1 METVKFLYCEIA
13 GKQVFLF
20 LYSKVLDERWR
31 CDIKLSALD
40 IVGVN
45 TSSKATGKEGETS
58 ASFDTLLQ
66 LSNKPVIENLEGK
79 SRFEMINNFRIMPN
93 ASNFPTLK
101 VKLSANIHNSL
112 TTPFLQEK
120 SQDLFL
126 KKINSEEQMPLL
138 DDSALKDFAQKLEP
152 IEDIDSQQINRLISF
167 NEHSVQQ
174 PIPVNVPFPVINE
187 EIAEFTKQ
195 LEVTETELDD
205 NSKPKPNV
213 QTSNEVA
220 GLTLK
225 TKRLTESLPQSF
237 NKQVKNIE
245 NKAVAKNPDPI
256 DNTQS
261 RAIPQ
266 ELNAVSNLNQKQA
279 ILTEIPDKSNFKFSA
294 SGIETEMKELIARD
308 NTIPQTVAKAS
319 ISPEPILPNPT
330 VNNVK
335 VDQSSIQPEEKLY
348 NPGDNIKPHLITH
361 TEINVES
368 SNTKQTIPLE
378 VSVQNTNL
386 QVDESTKKSVLED
399 NTKPQPIAEESV
411 TVDYSRLK
419 YPNST
424 EVIEQKTPV
433 QVGASIGIQPDEKS
447 FNPLNISKPQPIFQE
462 RVTNNYQN
470 EKHTKPI
477 EVPVQQINVYA
488 EVSSTTTESNQIAP
502 VENTKPQLI
511 RKAVDTVE
519 TVRQSSFPVDNEK
532 SKTPE
537 ITKVPILKTDV
548 LVNQPE
554 VKQTAP
560 VDNSKAYQL
569 AQEPVPVNNQ
579 ETNTPKSTEVLVSKP
594 NEQSPNQVLQQ
605 GLRQPDFVDNTKA
618 LQLAQEPVPVNNQE
632 PKALKTTEVPV
643 SKPNEQSPNRVV
655 QQEMKQAAFVDK
667 TKPQSMT
674 QASVPVNNPEPKISR
689 STEVPFSKPNEQ
701 SVNQGVQQEM
711 KQVAFVDKTKPQ
723 SMAQASVPV
732 DNPEAKIS
740 RSTEVPFSKPNIQSA
755 NQVIQPEV
763 KQSVPVD
770 NTKTRQ
776 LAQEPVPV
784 NNQGP
789 KALKTTEVPVS
800 KPNEQSANQV
810 VQLGL
815 KQPDFVDN
823 TKPQQL
829 AQEPVPV
836 DNQEPKVPKTTEVSV
851 SKPNEQSANQ
861 GVQPEVKQSAFVDN
875 IKPQPIVQA
884 SVPVNN
890 PEPKISSS
898 TEVPLSKPNEKSPN
912 QVVQPEM
919 EQSDFVDKPKVQQLT
934 QESVPVDNQEPKA
947 LKTTEVPLSKHNVQ
961 SANQVVQPEMEQVAF
976 VDKTKP
982 QSMAQASVPVDNPEA
997 KISRST
1003 EVPFSK
1009 PNEQSANQGVQQEM
1023 KQSVP
1028 VDNTKAQQLVQES
1041 VPVNNPEPKISS
1053 STEVPLSKSNEQSVN
1068 QVVQPELKRS
1078 VPVDN
1083 TKTRQLVQESVP
1095 VKNPEPKIS
1104 RSTEVPFSKPNVQN
1118 ANQDIQPEM
1127 KKSVPV
1133 DKTKAQQLVQAPVP
1147 VDNPKVQQLVQEP
1160 VPVDN
1165 PDPKILR
1172 STEVP
1177 LSKPNEQSANQV
1189 VQPEVKQSALVDNTK
1204 AQQLV
1209 QEPVPVNNPEPKIS
1223 NSTEVPVSKPNEQSP
1238 NQGVQQEMK
1247 QSAPVDNTKALKFA
1261 QDIVSVENSEP
1272 KKPNATEVPVQKIN
1286 QQTVESLNQTQVKY
1300 PEPTENPIQQQETK
1314 TVPIG
1319 DQTKPIQLETPEI
1332 PLQRP
1337 TIQGTDLEEE
1347 NSSKQKTQFETPN
1360 KQPIAQNSPYPEY
1373 KTETQPL
1380 QNQSVS
1386 EKETNQQKRPENQQ
1400 MSGNAPPEPN
1410 ILINHSL
1417 QQINPQPYQQIQV
1430 WEKPVF
1436 SVPIRES
1443 QFTKDVFK
1451 FLQTAMSI
1459 QNAGDGIEAVFTLS
1473 PQHLGKIDVKVSI
1486 VDSQVTAEFIAT
1498 TASGKELL
1506 ESNVQSLRIA
1516 LEAQGFQVEKI
1527 NISQQNS
1534 SSFMGPFSQKGDSNT
1549 RQGSQDTR
1557 KRNERIVHN
1566 QEKEYRDVGYD
1577 SEWVSHINTTA

>member
-740 RSTEVPFSKPNIQSA
+740 RSTEVPFSKPN
-755 NQVIQPEV
+755 
-763 KQSVPVD
+763 
-770 NTKTRQ
+770 
-776 LAQEPVPV
+776 
-784 NNQGP
+784 
-789 KALKTTEVPVS
+789 
-800 KPNEQSANQV
+800 
-810 VQLGL
+810 
-815 KQPDFVDN
+815 
-823 TKPQQL
+823 
-829 AQEPVPV
+829 
-836 DNQEPKVPKTTEVSV
+836 
-851 SKPNEQSANQ
+851 
-861 GVQPEVKQSAFVDN
+861 
-875 IKPQPIVQA
+875 
-884 SVPVNN
+884 
-890 PEPKISSS
+890 
-898 TEVPLSKPNEKSPN
+898 
-912 QVVQPEM
+912 
-919 EQSDFVDKPKVQQLT
+919 
-934 QESVPVDNQEPKA
+934 
-947 LKTTEVPLSKHNVQ
+947 
-961 SANQVVQPEMEQVAF
+961 
-976 VDKTKP
+976 
-982 QSMAQASVPVDNPEA
+982 
-997 KISRST
+997 
-1003 EVPFSK
+1003 
-1009 PNEQSANQGVQQEM
+1009 EQSANQGVQQEM